1 MLVNCQ
7 VYHLYLLQLF
17 NKAYLTSITVESVII
32 YKNIGDMVDLDTRG
46 KKMRFTE
53 KIRKIMSMKR
63 DPIVSTILSENIITM
78 SSTCVPIL
86 SQMGYFLYPSVY
98 WSIGAGSLIGFI
110 QM

>member
-1 MLVNCQ
+1 MSCR
-7 VYHLYLLQLF
+7 VYHLYLLLLF

-32 YKNIGDMVDLDTRG
+32 YKNIGDMVDLETKG

-86 SQMGYFLYPSVY
+86 SQLAYLLYPSAY